1 MTTNSYISSFNTRFD
16 SVEVY
21 SYKSP
26 WTLALTSRSSSS
38 PVIRIDMRKSP
49 DLANTSHNQIKQ
61 HQNFIP
67 YNGQRERTLTPT
79 TEHQTPTSLSQPQNS
94 TDFGENWCAAPEKG
108 QIIKK
113 HRQCLYDRCSV
124 YANGA
129 YVWSVLGYGGN
140 PKSGFRDKGKWRPRP
155 PWHHRSCLRSHG
167 DHVAF
172 PLVPKRTRKTMLM
185 TSQKSISTNT
195 TH

>member
-1 MTTNSYISSFNTRFD
+1 MTTNSSISSFNTRFD

-67 YNGQRERTLTPT
+67 YNGQRESTLTPT

-113 HRQCLYDRCSV
+113 HRQCLYDGCSV

-129 YVWSVLGYGGN
+129 YVWSVLAMAETLSVDFATRA
-140 PKSGFRDKGKWRPRP
+140 SGVQG
-155 PWHHRSCLRSHG
+155 HHRSCLRSHG